1 MTPEERLNTLGI
13 TLPEAIK
20 PLGSYIPTV
29 RVGELI
35 FLSGVLPLKEG
46 RLLKIGK
53 VGSSLTLEEAQEA
66 ARLCIINALS
76 ILRDEIGSLDNV
88 KRCIRLTGYIASEKD
103 FIEQPKVLNPAS
115 DLLVEV
121 FGEAGRHSRVAVGV
135 ASLPLDSPIE
145 IELIFAV
152 GGS

>member
-1 MTPEERLNTLGI
+1 MTPEERLKALGI

-20 PLGSYIPTV
+20 PLGSYLPAV
-29 RVGELI
+29 RMGELI

-46 RLLKIGK
+46 RLLKKGK
-53 VGSSLTLEEAQEA
+53 VGSALTLEEAQDS

-76 ILRDEIGSLDNV
+76 ILRDEIGSLNNL

-115 DLLVEV
+115 DLLVDI
-121 FGEAGRHSRVAVGV
+121 FGDRGRHSRVAIGV

-145 IELIFAV
+145 IELIF
-152 GGS
+152 GC

>member
-1 MTPEERLNTLGI
+1 MTPEERLKALGI

-20 PLGSYIPTV
+20 PLGSYLPAV
-29 RVGELI
+29 RMGELI

-46 RLLKIGK
+46 KLLKKGK
-53 VGSSLTLEEAQEA
+53 VGSALTLEEAQDS

-76 ILRDEIGSLDNV
+76 ILRDEIGSLNNL

-115 DLLVEV
+115 DLLVDI
-121 FGEAGRHSRVAVGV
+121 FGDRGRHSRVAIGV

-145 IELIFAV
+145 IELIF
-152 GGS
+152 GC

>member
-1 MTPEERLNTLGI
+1 MTPEERLKALGI

-20 PLGSYIPTV
+20 PLGSYLPAV

-46 RLLKIGK
+46 RLLKKGK

-66 ARLCIINALS
+66 ARLCIINSLS
-76 ILRDEIGSLDNV
+76 ILKNEIGSLNNL
-88 KRCIRLTGYIASEKD
+88 KRCVRLTGYIASEKD

-115 DLLVEV
+115 DLLVDI
-121 FGEAGRHSRVAVGV
+121 FGEAGRHSRVAIGV

-145 IELIFAV
+145 IELILQR
-152 GGS
+152 G

>member
-1 MTPEERLNTLGI
+1 MTPEERLKALGI

-20 PLGSYIPTV
+20 PLGSYLPAV

-46 RLLKIGK
+46 RLLKKGK

-66 ARLCIINALS
+66 ARLCIINSLS
-76 ILRDEIGSLDNV
+76 ILRNEIGSLNNL
-88 KRCIRLTGYIASEKD
+88 KRCVRLTGYIASEKD

-115 DLLVEV
+115 DLLVDI
-121 FGEAGRHSRVAVGV
+121 FGEAGRHSRVAIGV

-145 IELIFAV
+145 IELILQ
-152 GGS
+152 GG